1 MIHICVGK
9 ITPST
14 AVGSVEPDSACI
26 LWNHREEIQF
36 VKAHILFMDV
46 GRHVLHPQL
55 RSVNGATVTE
65 EPKWEVGQCKTF
77 FSQTCWIYWCFFLFT
92 ENLIDST
99 HVSIRLNFCFSCL
112 FSLKHLT
119 WTVLPCIHPKFV
131 TREVFSHSSSEG
143 GEILGPSSLQNYL
156 QLWAEGCVTE
166 SCAIR
171 FMNVSKETC
180 RNLRDQNVCV
190 KQMDW
195 PAFISVMEIGRHTST
210 AF

>member
-1 MIHICVGK
+1 MFYTHSWDPWMEQLWQKSRSEKSDNAKLFLVK
-9 ITPST
+9 L
-14 AVGSVEPDSACI
+14 VEYI
-26 LWNHREEIQF
+26 
-36 VKAHILFMDV
+36 DV
-46 GRHVLHPQL
+46 
-55 RSVNGATVTE
+55 
-65 EPKWEVGQCKTF
+65 
-77 FSQTCWIYWCFFLFT
+77 FFLFT

-171 FMNVSKETC
+171 FMNVSEETC